1 MEIESFQVAAIAL
14 VCSSKDISVVNSCE
28 LQTALESLNLNYTP
42 SCKYNTIKEKSD
54 FLYGLGM
61 AALCLNG
68 TLFLALLCISLWS
81 SENKKIGLL
90 LVYIT
95 VSTVLSFNYD

>member
-1 MEIESFQVAAIAL
+1 MEIDSFQVAAIAL

-42 SCKYNTIKEKSD
+42 SCKYSAIKEKND

-61 AALCLNG
+61 AALCFNG

-90 LVYIT
+90 FVYIT